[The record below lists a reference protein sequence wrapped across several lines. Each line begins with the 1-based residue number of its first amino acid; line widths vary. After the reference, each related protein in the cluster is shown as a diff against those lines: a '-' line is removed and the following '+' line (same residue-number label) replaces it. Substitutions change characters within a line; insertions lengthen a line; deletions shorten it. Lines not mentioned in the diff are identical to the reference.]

1 MPSTIQIR
9 LINQSDY
16 LGSPQVVM
24 LQKNL
29 IKDQKGGVVAWK
41 VVRNLGK
48 DDYHPFQFPLEIAIG
63 ATDSLGAQ
71 IGLPMMAQYGMRYAV
86 VQDKTINKIVSD
98 GPGSIENGVELI
110 NQLKR
115 GSINAQAYRNGQL
128 LAAHSKTGPRRSAV
142 LSFDQF
148 IWIGV
153 VPGVQEG
160 NVLSPID
167 LAQVS
172 TKLNLMGF
180 RSADIVMTGGGND
193 PNVKPFNFELQ
204 NME

>member
-1 MPSTIQIR
+1 
-9 LINQSDY
+9 
-16 LGSPQVVM
+16 M

-29 IKDQKGGVVAWK
+29 TKDRKGGIIAWK

-63 ATDSLGAQ
+63 ASDTLGVQ
-71 IGLPMMAQYGMRYAV
+71 IGLPVMAEYGERYAV
-86 VQDKTINKIVSD
+86 VQDKTANRIVSH
-98 GPGSIENGVELI
+98 GSGAVENGVELI

-115 GSINAQAYRNGQL
+115 GAIYAQAYRDGRL

-153 VPGVQEG
+153 VEGVQEG
-160 NVLSPID
+160 DVLSPTD
-167 LAQVS
+167 VTQVS
-172 TKLNLMGF
+172 AKLNLMGF
-180 RSADIVMTGGGND
+180 RSADIVMMGGGND
-193 PNVKPFNFELQ
+193 PNIRPFSFELQ